1 MSNYHLPVLLNESLD
16 YLITNT
22 DGIYFDATLG
32 FGGHTS
38 ELINRLSNDAKVI
51 ATDVDENAFNYSK
64 EKFSSD
70 QRISIYKFNFSL
82 VDVIAKIESIEGFDG
97 IIADLGVSSFQLDNK
112 DSGFTYRENTSLDL
126 RMDKSKKITASDV
139 LNNLEEKQ
147 LADILWS
154 FGEEKNSRK
163 IASLIVKQRE
173 IKKFSSTFELNEII
187 AQITPLNFLAK
198 TLSRV
203 YQALRIY
210 VNDELNNL
218 KEFLINGLK
227 VLKKGGRFVIISYHS
242 LEDRIVKD
250 FFVQQSLKSADK
262 KTDPFGII
270 NVEPK
275 LKIITKK
282 PITPSKN
289 EVLMNKRA
297 RSAKLR
303 VAEKI

>member
-1 MSNYHLPVLLNESLD
+1 MSSYHLPVLLNETLD

-32 FGGHTS
+32 FGGHTA
-38 ELINRLSNDAKVI
+38 ELINRLNKDAKVI
-51 ATDVDENAFNYSK
+51 ATDVDENAFNFSK

-70 QRISIYKFNFSL
+70 PRISIYKFNFSM

-126 RMDKSKKITASDV
+126 RMDKSKRITASDV
-139 LNNLEEKQ
+139 LNNLDEKEI
-147 LADILWS
+147 ANILWS

-163 IASLIVKQRE
+163 IASLITEQRKR
-173 IKKFSSTFELNEII
+173 KKFSSTFELNEII
-187 AQITPLNFLAK
+187 AQITPAKYLTK

-210 VNDELNNL
+210 VNDELSNL
-218 KEFLINGLK
+218 KEFLKNGLK
-227 VLKKGGRFVIISYHS
+227 VLKKGGRFAIISYHS

-250 FFVQQSLKSADK
+250 FFVQQSLNSSDK
-262 KTDPFGII
+262 KSDPFGIFY
-270 NVEPK
+270 VEPK
-275 LKIITKK
+275 LQIITKK
-282 PITPSKN
+282 PIVPSKAEIMN
-289 EVLMNKRA
+289 NKRA

>member
-1 MSNYHLPVLLNESLD
+1 MSIYHLPVLLNETLD

-32 FGGHTS
+32 FGGHTA
-38 ELINRLSNDAKVI
+38 ELINRLNKDAKVI
-51 ATDVDENAFNYSK
+51 ATDVDENAFNFSK

-70 QRISIYKFNFSL
+70 PRISIYKFNFSM

-112 DSGFTYRENTSLDL
+112 DSGFTYRENTTLDL
-126 RMDKSKKITASDV
+126 RMDKSKRITASDV
-139 LNNLEEKQ
+139 LNNLDEKEI
-147 LADILWS
+147 ANILWS

-163 IASLIVKQRE
+163 IASLITEQRKR
-173 IKKFSSTFELNEII
+173 KKFSSTFELNEII
-187 AQITPLNFLAK
+187 AQITPAKYLTK

-203 YQALRIY
+203 YQAIRIY

-218 KEFLINGLK
+218 KEFLKNGLK
-227 VLKKGGRFVIISYHS
+227 VLKKGGRFAIISYHS

-250 FFVQQSLKSADK
+250 FFVQQSLKSSDK
-262 KTDPFGII
+262 KSDPFGIFY
-270 NVEPK
+270 VEPK
-275 LKIITKK
+275 LQIITKK
-282 PITPSKN
+282 PIVPSKAEILN
-289 EVLMNKRA
+289 NKRA

>member
-1 MSNYHLPVLLNESLD
+1 MGNYHLPVLLNESLD

-163 IASLIVKQRE
+163 IASMIVKQRE

>member
-1 MSNYHLPVLLNESLD
+1 M
-16 YLITNT
+16 
-22 DGIYFDATLG
+22 
-32 FGGHTS
+32 
-38 ELINRLSNDAKVI
+38 
-51 ATDVDENAFNYSK
+51 
-64 EKFSSD
+64 
-70 QRISIYKFNFSL
+70 

-112 DSGFTYRENTSLDL
+112 ESGFTYRENTSLDL

-139 LNNLEEKQ
+139 LNNLEETQ
-147 LADILWS
+147 IADILWS

-163 IASLIVKQRE
+163 IANLIVGQRKS
-173 IKKFSSTFELNEII
+173 KKFSTTFELNEII
-187 AQITPLNFLAK
+187 SQITPVNFLAK

-210 VNDELNNL
+210 VNDELSNL

-250 FFVQQSLKSADK
+250 FFVQQSMKSADK
-262 KTDPFGII
+262 KFDPFGII
-270 NVEPK
+270 NIEPK

-282 PITPSKN
+282 PVVPSKK
-289 EVLMNKRA
+289 EILINKRA

-303 VAEKI
+303 VAERI

>member
-1 MSNYHLPVLLNESLD
+1 MSSYHLPVLLNESLD
-16 YLITNT
+16 YLITATN
-22 DGIYFDATLG
+22 GIYFDATLG

-51 ATDVDENAFNYSK
+51 ATDVDENAFIYSK

-70 QRISIYKFNFSL
+70 PRISIYKFNFSM
-82 VDVIAKIESIEGFDG
+82 VDVIAKIESIEGFNG
-97 IIADLGVSSFQLDNK
+97 IIADLGVSSFQLDNRE
-112 DSGFTYRENTSLDL
+112 SGFTYRENTKLDL

-147 LADILWS
+147 IADILWS

-163 IASLIVKQRE
+163 IASMIVEQRK
-173 IKKFSSTFELNEII
+173 IKKFSTTFELNEII
-187 AQITPLNFLAK
+187 AQITPVKFLTK

-210 VNDELNNL
+210 VNDELSNI
-218 KEFLINGLK
+218 KEFLFNGLK
-227 VLKKGGRFVIISYHS
+227 FLKKGGRFVIISYHS

-250 FFVQQSLKSADK
+250 FFVQQSMKSVDK
-262 KTDPFGII
+262 KSDPFGII
-270 NVEPK
+270 NIEPK

-282 PITPSKN
+282 PVVPSK
-289 EVLMNKRA
+289 EEILMNKRA

-303 VAEKI
+303 VAERI

>member
-1 MSNYHLPVLLNESLD
+1 MSNYHLPVLLNESLE
-16 YLITNT
+16 YLITTTN
-22 DGIYFDATLG
+22 GIYFDATLG
-32 FGGHTS
+32 FGGHAS
-38 ELINRLSNDAKVI
+38 ELMKRLSNDARVI

-64 EKFSSD
+64 ERFSSD
-70 QRISIYKFNFSL
+70 PRISIYKFNFSMI
-82 VDVIAKIESIEGFDG
+82 DVMAKIESVDAFDG

-112 DSGFTYRENTSLDL
+112 QSGFTYRENTLLDL

-139 LNNLEEKQ
+139 LNNLDEKQ
-147 LADILWS
+147 IADILWS
-154 FGEEKNSRK
+154 FGEEKNSSKISSMIVQQRK
-163 IASLIVKQRE
+163 
-173 IKKFSSTFELNEII
+173 IKKFSTTFELNEVISK
-187 AQITPLNFLAK
+187 ITPVNYLAK

-210 VNDELNNL
+210 VNDELSNI

-250 FFVQQSLKSADK
+250 FFVQQSLKSANK
-262 KTDPFGII
+262 KSDPFGII
-270 NVEPK
+270 NIEPK
-275 LKIITKK
+275 LMIITKK
-282 PITPSKN
+282 PITPSEK
-289 EVLMNKRA
+289 EILLNKRA

>member
-16 YLITNT
+16 YLITTTN
-22 DGIYFDATLG
+22 GIYFDATIG
-32 FGGHTS
+32 FGGHSS
-38 ELINRLSNDAKVI
+38 ELMKRLSNDARVI

-64 EKFSSD
+64 ERFSSD
-70 QRISIYKFNFSL
+70 SRISIYKFNFSM

-112 DSGFTYRENTSLDL
+112 ESGFTYRENTKLDL

-147 LADILWS
+147 IADILWS
-154 FGEEKNSRK
+154 FGGEKNSRK
-163 IASLIVKQRE
+163 IASMIIERRK
-173 IKKFSSTFELNEII
+173 IKKFSTTFELNEII
-187 AQITPLNFLAK
+187 SQITPVNFLAK
-198 TLSRV
+198 ALSRV

-210 VNDELNNL
+210 VNDELSNL

-227 VLKKGGRFVIISYHS
+227 VLKKGGRFVVISYHS

-262 KTDPFGII
+262 KSDPFGII
-270 NVEPK
+270 NIEPK

-282 PITPSKN
+282 PVIPSKK
-289 EVLMNKRA
+289 EISMNKRA